1 METVRST
8 NGEGK
13 HARLAGHNHDDGSDD
28 DVYSMTNTHT
38 ELQGDQLYMAVCFLV
53 KSCLSSVRM
62 YCSVHWT
69 SHTFTRCQNHNPTIE
84 KVVDAIYMN

>member
-13 HARLAGHNHDDGSDD
+13 HARLAGHNHDDDSDD

-38 ELQGDQLYMAVCFLV
+38 ELQGNQLYMAMCFWYLV
-53 KSCLSSVRM
+53 KSYLSTVQYTGKVIILQGAGKTQPCLSAR
-62 YCSVHWT
+62 
-69 SHTFTRCQNHNPTIE
+69 
-84 KVVDAIYMN
+84 VV